1 MKFRGEIKEGK
12 LVLSE
17 TNRDALAAAIKKLE
31 GCQVVFELNKW
42 RPVRSGE
49 QNKLYWSILTDIE
62 RESGQEKESLHE
74 FFKSEFLK
82 DYSEKFGKI
91 KSTTELNT
99 IEFMEYITKILKR
112 AAEFGIVV
120 TMPGDEI

>member
-12 LVLSE
+12 LILSE
-17 TNRDALAAAIKKLE
+17 TNRHALTAAIKKLD
-31 GCQVVFELNKW
+31 GAQVVIEIYKW
-42 RPVRSGE
+42 QPVRSRE

-82 DYSEKFGKI
+82 DCTEKFGKI

-99 IEFMEYITKILKR
+99 IEFMEYIMKILKR

>member
-17 TNRDALAAAIKKLE
+17 TNRHALAAAIKKLD
-31 GCQVVFELNKW
+31 GAQVVIEINKW

-82 DYSEKFGKI
+82 DCTEKIGKI
-91 KSTTELNT
+91 KSTTDQQRLRYLVISSCCFVLT
-99 IEFMEYITKILKR
+99 VIKTTQKVSVL
-112 AAEFGIVV
+112 
-120 TMPGDEI
+120 